1 MALVGINNENEFY
14 SNHYLGEVFT
24 SDIRDVLEPWIAKE
38 NAAREAERAAREQG
52 KDVEPGYRAPWNQFN
67 SLATEFFR
75 KLAEHEK
82 QRQIPQRLADQ
93 RNRWQPLLKALG
105 YEITP
110 QIQMLDD
117 DTPLPVLARYN
128 STDGSPWLWIVEA
141 HDQEEGT
148 LDPLALSLLTAQF
161 PADTD
166 KHKRDSLRKKANG
179 EYRSW
184 QDLLSTAVFT
194 QNEPPRFVLLLGN
207 RQLLLLD
214 RTKWAQNRLL
224 RFDFEEIL
232 SRRETD
238 TLKATAVLLHK
249 DSLLPGSGAPY
260 LDSLDDNSHK
270 HAFGVSEDLK
280 YALRESIELLGNEA
294 MHYLIDRGLANYTGN
309 RAVDPDELSRECL
322 RYMYRL
328 LFLFYIEARPELGY
342 APMTA
347 KTYLQ
352 GYSLETLRDL
362 EMIPLTSEE
371 DRNGRYFHDSLNML
385 FKLVREGYNGGVKMQ
400 SDLESGDRITIH
412 SHQFSVPRL
421 ESHLFDANNTRILNR
436 VVFRNET
443 LQQIIQA
450 MSLSR
455 PAKGRFNRRGRI
467 SYRQLGINQ
476 LGAVYEA
483 LLSYRGFFASEDL
496 YEVKKAGEEF
506 NELETGYFV
515 SKDEIGKYHED
526 EKVYEKDGS
535 LRIHRKG
542 SFIYRMAGRDRE
554 KSASYYTPEVLTRS
568 LVKYAL
574 KELFKEQIDPI
585 SDPHAKA
592 DAILN
597 LTVCEPAMG
606 SAAFLNEAINQLA
619 EAYLFHKQQA
629 EGRRIP
635 QDRYTQELQRVKMY
649 IADNNV
655 FGVDLNPVAVELA
668 EVSLWLN
675 AISGDAFVP
684 WFGYQLHCGNSLVG
698 ARRQVFNKS
707 ELTYKKAKDPSW
719 LNSEPVEL
727 AMNTPREETQIFHF
741 LLPDGGMAN
750 YSDKTV
756 KQRYPDDFK
765 ALDSWRK
772 EFIKS
777 FAGHEIADVQRIS
790 EKVEALWNTYR
801 QQLKAERLKTADS
814 YPVWPAENSEQTRSS
829 LSSKDET
836 FSGRLE
842 DNSAYQKLRWVM
854 DYWCALWFW
863 PIDKADELP
872 DRGTWLF
879 EIETLLDG
887 IVITEKVTEVAERT
901 TGDLFAEEGLLRE
914 ESSLFSVAGRLKTD
928 VLFRHLPRLA
938 IVDALRKQHRFFH
951 WDLEFCDLFAERG
964 GFDLML
970 GNPPW
975 LKVEWQEAG
984 VLGDYEP
991 EFVLRK
997 LSASKLATLRIDTF
1011 NQIPAL
1017 EAAWRSEYEGCEGMQ
1032 NFLNAQ
1038 QNYPVLRGVQTN
1050 LYKCFLPQ
1058 AWRLGAEKGVAGFV
1072 HPEGVYDDPKGGL
1085 FREEIYPRLRL
1096 HCQYQN
1102 EFSLFVGTNDHGRMK
1117 FGTHVYSM
1125 TKSNDVEFINI
1136 NNLFIPSTLD
1146 ESFEHSGDGLVGG
1159 IKEEGYIKD
1168 VYYSR
1173 WNTKGHKSR
1182 LIRVTKEQLALFAR
1196 LYDEPDTPALQA
1208 RLPALHAEQLV
1219 AVLEKFANQ
1228 PKRLGDLQGQ
1238 YFSLEMWHETNQQI
1252 DGTIERK
1259 TMYPKDASQWVLSG
1273 PHFFVGNPFN
1283 KTPRALCEA
1292 NSHYDCLDLLTLPDD
1307 YLPRTNYIPA
1317 CDAQE
1322 YAKRTPRVSWKEQD
1336 EDEPRKV
1343 TDYYRFV
1350 NRRMFGA
1357 SSERSMISS
1366 IVPKH
1371 VAHIHPVLSTTF
1383 REPIN
1388 LLSFSAFC
1396 HSIVADF
1403 YLKTTGRADVYEST
1417 LRGFPYVE
1425 LMSANSRALALNVL
1439 TKDYAD
1445 LWQSCYTPDFNT
1457 QRWSRDL
1464 PLLPQDFFTNL
1475 TPEWQRNCALR
1486 SDYSRRQALV
1496 EIDVLV
1502 AQALGLTL
1510 EELLTIYRVQ
1520 FPVMRQYE
1528 ADTWYDQNGRIIF
1541 TPSKG
1546 LVGVGLPRTARK
1558 ADLKNSFV
1566 FNVDSPEWTGGDCTD
1581 QAIGWDDVKHL
1592 KTGTVSVTFDDYT
1605 RSDEGERRTVTWQAP
1620 FIKPDREDDY
1630 KVAWAFFAQDKENS

>member
-1 MALVGINNENEFY
+1 M
-14 SNHYLGEVFT
+14 
-24 SDIRDVLEPWIAKE
+24 
-38 NAAREAERAAREQG
+38 
-52 KDVEPGYRAPWNQFN
+52 
-67 SLATEFFR
+67 
-75 KLAEHEK
+75 
-82 QRQIPQRLADQ
+82 
-93 RNRWQPLLKALG
+93 
-105 YEITP
+105 
-110 QIQMLDD
+110 
-117 DTPLPVLARYN
+117 
-128 STDGSPWLWIVEA
+128 
-141 HDQEEGT
+141 
-148 LDPLALSLLTAQF
+148 
-161 PADTD
+161 
-166 KHKRDSLRKKANG
+166 
-179 EYRSW
+179 
-184 QDLLSTAVFT
+184 
-194 QNEPPRFVLLLGN
+194 
-207 RQLLLLD
+207 
-214 RTKWAQNRLL
+214 
-224 RFDFEEIL
+224 
-232 SRRETD
+232 
-238 TLKATAVLLHK
+238 
-249 DSLLPGSGAPY
+249 
-260 LDSLDDNSHK
+260 
-270 HAFGVSEDLK
+270 
-280 YALRESIELLGNEA
+280 
-294 MHYLIDRGLANYTGN
+294 
-309 RAVDPDELSRECL
+309 
-322 RYMYRL
+322 
-328 LFLFYIEARPELGY
+328 
-342 APMTA
+342 
-347 KTYLQ
+347 
-352 GYSLETLRDL
+352 
-362 EMIPLTSEE
+362 
-371 DRNGRYFHDSLNML
+371 
-385 FKLVREGYNGGVKMQ
+385 
-400 SDLESGDRITIH
+400 
-412 SHQFSVPRL
+412 
-421 ESHLFDANNTRILNR
+421 
-436 VVFRNET
+436 
-443 LQQIIQA
+443 
-450 MSLSR
+450 
-455 PAKGRFNRRGRI
+455 
-467 SYRQLGINQ
+467 
-476 LGAVYEA
+476 
-483 LLSYRGFFASEDL
+483 
-496 YEVKKAGEEF
+496 
-506 NELETGYFV
+506 
-515 SKDEIGKYHED
+515 
-526 EKVYEKDGS
+526 
-535 LRIHRKG
+535 
-542 SFIYRMAGRDRE
+542 
-554 KSASYYTPEVLTRS
+554 
-568 LVKYAL
+568 
-574 KELFKEQIDPI
+574 
-585 SDPHAKA
+585 
-592 DAILN
+592 
-597 LTVCEPAMG
+597 
-606 SAAFLNEAINQLA
+606 
-619 EAYLFHKQQA
+619 
-629 EGRRIP
+629 
-635 QDRYTQELQRVKMY
+635 
-649 IADNNV
+649 
-655 FGVDLNPVAVELA
+655 
-668 EVSLWLN
+668 
-675 AISGDAFVP
+675 
-684 WFGYQLHCGNSLVG
+684 G

-887 IVITEKVTEVAERT
+887 IVITEKVTEVAEHT

-914 ESSLFSVAGRLKTD
+914 ESSLFSGAGRLKTE

-997 LSASKLATLRIDTF
+997 LSASKLATLRVETF
-1011 NQIPAL
+1011 NAIPAL
-1017 EAAWRSEYEGCEGMQ
+1017 EDAWRSEYEGCEGMQ

-1058 AWRLGAEKGVAGFV
+1058 AWRLGAEKGVSGFL
-1072 HPEGVYDDPKGGL
+1072 HPEGIYDDPKGGQL
-1085 FREEIYPRLRL
+1085 RAAVYPRLRA
-1096 HCQYQN
+1096 HFQFQN
-1102 EFSLFVGTNDHGRMK
+1102 ERALFPIGNRNKFSINLYATTSAMIGF
-1117 FGTHVYSM
+1117 
-1125 TKSNDVEFINI
+1125 SNIA
-1136 NNLFIPSTLD
+1136 NLFMPQTIDGCFMPSD
-1146 ESFEHSGDGLVGG
+1146 KIVGG
-1159 IKEEGYIKD
+1159 IKNDQDEWNLEGHPD
-1168 VYYSR
+1168 
-1173 WNTKGHKSR
+1173 R
-1182 LIRVTKEQLALFAR
+1182 LLHIDEQLLKLFSQ
-1196 LYDEPDTPALQA
+1196 LYDEEGTPSLEA
-1208 RLPALHAEQLV
+1208 RLPAIHARQLI
-1219 AVLEKFANQ
+1219 AVLEKFAAQ
-1228 PKRLGDLQGQ
+1228 PIRLGDLQKE
-1238 YFSLEMWHETNQQI
+1238 YFSTVMFDETYAQR
-1252 DGTIERK
+1252 DGTIERN
-1259 TMYPKDASQWVLSG
+1259 TQFPKDASQWVLSG
-1273 PHFFVGNPFN
+1273 PHFYVGNPFYN
-1283 KTPRALCEA
+1283 TPKVICDTHKA
-1292 NSHYDCLDLLTLPDD
+1292 YDNLDLLTLPDD

-1322 YAKRTPRVSWKEQD
+1322 YAKRTPRVTWTELG

-1383 REPIN
+1383 REPIS
-1388 LLSFSAFC
+1388 LISFSAFC

-1425 LMSANSRALALNVL
+1425 LMSANTRALALNVL
-1439 TKDYAD
+1439 TKDYAG

-1457 QRWSRDL
+1457 QRWSCNL
-1464 PLLPQDFFTNL
+1464 PQLSQDFFANL
-1475 TPEWQRNCALR
+1475 TPKWQRNCALR

-1558 ADLKNSFV
+1558 ADLKNGFV

-1592 KTGTVSVTFDDYT
+1592 KNGTVSVTFDDYT

-1630 KVAWAFFAQDKENS
+1630 KVAWAFFAQDKESA

>member
-24 SDIRDVLEPWIAKE
+24 SDIRDVLEPWIEQE

-52 KDVEPGYRAPWNQFN
+52 KEVEAGYRAPWNQLN

-75 KLAEHEK
+75 KLTEHEK

-93 RNRWQPLLKALG
+93 RSRWQPLLKALG
-105 YEITP
+105 YELNP
-110 QIQMLDD
+110 HIQMLDD

-141 HDQEEGT
+141 HDQDEGT

-184 QDLLSTAVFT
+184 QDLLSTVVFT

-238 TLKATAVLLHK
+238 TLKAMSVLLHK

-294 MHYLIDRGLANYTGN
+294 MRYLIDNELAYYTGK
-309 RAVDPDELSRECL
+309 RAINPDELSRECL

-385 FKLVREGYNGGVKMQ
+385 FKLVRDGYSGGVKMQ

-421 ESHLFDANNTRILNR
+421 ESHLFEANNTRILNR

-455 PAKGRFNRRGRI
+455 PGKGRFNRRGRI

-483 LLSYRGFFASEDL
+483 LLSYRGFFASDDL

-515 SKDEIGKYHED
+515 SKDEIGKYHDD

-585 SDPHAKA
+585 TDPHAKA

-707 ELTYKKAKDPSW
+707 ELTYKKAKEPSW
-719 LNSEPVEL
+719 LNSEPAVL
-727 AMNTPREETQIFHF
+727 AMNVPREDKQIFHF
-741 LLPDGGMAN
+741 LLPDSGMAN

-765 ALDSWRK
+765 ALDSWLK
-772 EFIKS
+772 EFTKS
-777 FAGHEIADVQRIS
+777 FEAHEVADVQRIS
-790 EKVEALWNTYR
+790 GKVEALWNTFR
-801 QQLKAERLKTADS
+801 QQLKAERQKTADN
-814 YPVWPAENSEQTRSS
+814 YPVWPADNTAQVRSS
-829 LSSKDET
+829 IRSKDET

-842 DNSAYQKLRWVM
+842 DNSTYQKLRWVM

-863 PIDKADELP
+863 PIDKANELP
-872 DRGTWLF
+872 DRGMWLM
-879 EIETLLDG
+879 EMETLIDG
-887 IVITEKVTEVAERT
+887 IVVTKRVTEVAEQA
-901 TGDLFAEEGLLRE
+901 TGNLFVDEDIVRE
-914 ESSLFSVAGRLKTD
+914 ESSLFSGAGRLKTE

-938 IVDALRKQHRFFH
+938 IVDALKKQHRFFH

-997 LSASKLATLRIDTF
+997 LSASKLAMLRVDTF

-1058 AWRLGAEKGVAGFV
+1058 AWRLGSQNGVAGFL
-1072 HPEGVYDDPKGGL
+1072 HPEGIYDDPKGGQL
-1085 FREEIYPRLRL
+1085 RASVYPRLRA
-1096 HCQYQN
+1096 HFQFQN
-1102 EFSLFVGTNDHGRMK
+1102 QHMLFPIAHRTK
-1117 FGTHVYSM
+1117 YS
-1125 TKSNDVEFINI
+1125 INI
-1136 NNLFIPSTLD
+1136 YTALPSLPVSFISIANLFSAKTIELCLAHD
-1146 ESFEHSGDGLVGG
+1146 GSGEVGG
-1159 IKEEGYIKD
+1159 IKDDETGSWNEAGHQ
-1168 VYYSR
+1168 SR
-1173 WNTKGHKSR
+1173 ILAIGMER
-1182 LIRVTKEQLALFAR
+1182 LALFAS
-1196 LYDEPDTPALQA
+1196 LYDEEGTPALEA
-1208 RLPALHAEQLV
+1208 RLPALHAEPLV
-1219 AVLEKFANQ
+1219 SVLEKFAEQ

-1238 YFSLEMWHETNQQI
+1238 YLSLEMWHETNQQS
-1252 DGTIERK
+1252 DGTIERH
-1259 TMYPKDASQWVLSG
+1259 TQFPEDTSQWILSG
-1273 PHFFVGNPFN
+1273 PHFYVGTPLY
-1283 KTPRALCEA
+1283 KTPREICTEKG
-1292 NSHYDCLDLLTLPDD
+1292 HYDCLDLLTLPDD

-1317 CDAQE
+1317 CDVQE
-1322 YAKRTPRVSWKEQD
+1322 YAKRTPRVMWTEPG

-1343 TDYYRFV
+1343 TDYYRLAL
-1350 NRRMFGA
+1350 RA
-1357 SSERSMISS
+1357 MIS
-1366 IVPKH
+1366 IGAEKGLVPALVPKD
-1371 VAHIHPVLSTTF
+1371 VAHTNGVRTYCFNSSDLLIRVSGAAYSLIYDFMMKLSGRTNLHQSIEEYALPDFVETAHHLSARVMSLSALTT
-1383 REPIN
+1383 
-1388 LLSFSAFC
+1388 SYS
-1396 HSIVADF
+1396 DF
-1403 YLKTTGRADVYEST
+1403 
-1417 LRGFPYVE
+1417 
-1425 LMSANSRALALNVL
+1425 
-1439 TKDYAD
+1439 
-1445 LWQSCYTPDFNT
+1445 WQSCYTPDFNT
-1457 QRWSRDL
+1457 QRWSRNL
-1464 PLLPQDFFTNL
+1464 PQLPQDFFANL

-1558 ADLKNSFV
+1558 ADLKNGFV
-1566 FNVDSPEWTGGDCTD
+1566 FNVDSPDWTGGDCTD

-1592 KTGTVSVTFDDYT
+1592 QTGTVSVTFDDYT
-1605 RSDEGERRTVTWQAP
+1605 RSDEGERRTVIWQAP

-1630 KVAWAFFAQDKENS
+1630 KVAWTFFAQDKESA